1 MGFASAETQPLHC
14 MADASGLPALS
25 EGFVSTKPTLNV
37 AALVPAKFNTQQITG
52 ALNDTLNKKPV
63 SCVVCHAPRTEVV
76 SFLCTNIFL
85 VRQTNFKGFLRK
97 IWLRFRFAQ
106 NIACE

>member
-14 MADASGLPALS
+14 MADASWLPALS
-25 EGFVSTKPTLNV
+25 EGSISTKPALNV

-52 ALNDTLNKKPV
+52 ALNDTLNRKPV

-76 SFLCTNIFL
+76 SCLCTNILLFF
-85 VRQTNFKGFLRK
+85 TFKGILKK
-97 IWLRFRFAQ
+97 IGQVSGLPKH
-106 NIACE
+106 CM